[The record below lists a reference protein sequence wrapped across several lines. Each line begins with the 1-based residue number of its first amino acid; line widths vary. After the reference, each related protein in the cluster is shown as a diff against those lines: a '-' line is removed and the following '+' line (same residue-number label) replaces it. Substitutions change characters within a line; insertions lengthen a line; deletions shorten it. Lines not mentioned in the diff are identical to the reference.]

1 MWSSLSA
8 HILPKLSTYRAYFY
22 FLPFGLI
29 AVISYKEWE
38 QELIV
43 WPLGIGIILL
53 GLSIRFW
60 ATKHIGRR
68 MPGMTKKGKR
78 LVRTGPYA
86 IIRNPLY
93 VGNIAVAV
101 GLTALSELV
110 WFSPFVFFYFF
121 TLYHLVVIYEEKK
134 LLARWGDE
142 YRAYLNEVPR
152 WMPQFKNVRC
162 PESRGF
168 DWRDTLRSE
177 IPSFLVTLLGTIIFV
192 AKELLSG
199 WVG

>member
-1 MWSSLSA
+1 M
-8 HILPKLSTYRAYFY
+8 P
-22 FLPFGLI
+22 
-29 AVISYKEWE
+29 VIFYKEWE
-38 QELIV
+38 EEVIV

-101 GLTALSELV
+101 GLTVLSELV

-152 WMPQFKNVRC
+152 WMPQFKNVRW

-168 DWRDTLRSE
+168 YWRDTLRSE
-177 IPSFLVTLLGTIIFV
+177 TPSFLITLLGMIIFV